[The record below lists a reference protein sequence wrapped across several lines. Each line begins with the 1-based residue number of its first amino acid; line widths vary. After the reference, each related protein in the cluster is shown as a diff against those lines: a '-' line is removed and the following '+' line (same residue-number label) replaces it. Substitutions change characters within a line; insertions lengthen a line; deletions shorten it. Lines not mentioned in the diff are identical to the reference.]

1 VTQFRDI
8 FGIALTKMIEGGD
21 PKSLLE
27 AATRE
32 FEPILQKSLAG

>member
-1 VTQFRDI
+1 
-8 FGIALTKMIEGGD
+8 MIEGGD

-27 AATRE
+27 AATKE